1 MEYRSLVQNSAEELA
16 NILCTKRRRVGKYSR
31 VLNLLKEMPILD
43 KKLLDGIVIAY
54 IDFSGACIV
63 LLKTGSG
70 RKLSMLYSTMDIT

>member
-43 KKLLDGIVIAY
+43 KKTLGWDS
-54 IDFSGACIV
+54 DC
-63 LLKTGSG
+63 
-70 RKLSMLYSTMDIT
+70 